1 MIELDSDSIKFAD
14 ADSLYEAL
22 FFTLEAI
29 LPNQDENRL
38 SPRHAV
44 LPKGKGELWVCE
56 LECQSLMDHSTSSSW
71 NTLIL

>member
-1 MIELDSDSIKFAD
+1 MIELDSDSIKYAD

-22 FFTLEAI
+22 FLTLEAI

-44 LPKGKGELWVCE
+44 IPKGKGE
-56 LECQSLMDHSTSSSW
+56 
-71 NTLIL
+71 

>member
-1 MIELDSDSIKFAD
+1 MIELDSDSIKYVD

-44 LPKGKGELWVCE
+44 MPKGKGEYTAFIFEYRL
-56 LECQSLMDHSTSSSW
+56 SRIADS
-71 NTLIL
+71 

>member
-14 ADSLYEAL
+14 VDSLYEAL

-44 LPKGKGELWVCE
+44 LPKGKGELHVLLCINQFTFIINVSIE
-56 LECQSLMDHSTSSSW
+56 MAYPF
-71 NTLIL
+71 